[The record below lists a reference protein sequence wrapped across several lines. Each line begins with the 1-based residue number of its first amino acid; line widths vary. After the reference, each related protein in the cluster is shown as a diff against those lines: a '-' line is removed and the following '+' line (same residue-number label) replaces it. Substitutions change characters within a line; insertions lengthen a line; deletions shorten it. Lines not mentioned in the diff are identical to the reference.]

1 MDYRKTVNLPQTD
14 FPMRGNLAK
23 REPEM
28 QKKWDENQCYHK
40 LLELRKGSKPFILH
54 DGPPYANG
62 HIHLGTALNK
72 ILKDV
77 VVRSRSMEGYYAPY
91 VPGWDTHGLPVERA
105 MIQAFGI
112 DREQLSVVEFRN
124 KCREYALQWVEKQK
138 DDFKRLGIWG
148 DWDNPY
154 LTLAPEY
161 EAKQIEIFGEM
172 VKKGYVYKGLK
183 PVYWCADCETA
194 LAEAEIEYKDFIS
207 YAIYVKFQ
215 VEDGRG
221 VIPTEEPVYFVIWTT
236 TPWTIPANKA
246 ICLHPD
252 YRYVLVDTDHGKL
265 IMAKDLVAK
274 VAEETGLQV
283 KGFMQEWTGQELELV
298 TCRHPLTGGKSLV
311 ILGNHVTLEQGSG
324 CVHTAPGHGVED
336 YEVGLNYDLPVFAPV
351 DAHGRFTDEAG
362 KYAGM
367 DLEAANPVII
377 DDLKGVGALVH
388 VAQISHQYPHCWRCK
403 DPVIFRATEQWFVKV
418 DAFRDK
424 ALEAI
429 KQVQWIPK
437 WGIDRISNMVAE
449 RHDWCISR
457 QRVWG
462 VPIPI
467 FYCDDCGE
475 TIVDDATIQS
485 VSKIFAQEGSNAW
498 FAREAKELLPEGYRC
513 PKCGH
518 SNFRKETDIMDVW
531 MDSGMS
537 HAAVLQQRPEL
548 SWPAD
553 LYLEGS
559 DQHRGWFQSSLLTS
573 VAALGQAPYRAVLTH
588 GFILDADGY
597 KMSKSLG
604 NVVDPMDVCNKWGA
618 DVLRLWAVSS
628 DYRGDIR
635 FSEEIISQRADA
647 YRRIRNT
654 LRFLLSNLYD
664 FDPKADALAYDELPE
679 LERFMLNRLARLQN
693 RIIGAYQNYEF
704 HVVYHA
710 AHQFCSVDL
719 GGFYLDIVKDI
730 LYCDEPNAKS
740 RRAAQT
746 VMYYLVKILTQLLAP
761 VIPHTADEVWQYI
774 PGEKTVE
781 SVHFSVWEYLPSE
794 WLDETLEERWNE
806 LLTVRAD
813 VSKALEI
820 ARNQKLIGGSV
831 DAKVTLIPT
840 EEQRKLLEYFGVEEL
855 AKVFIVSA
863 VELKDADPDA
873 TYFDSGLGVKI
884 EKASGEKCERCWKY
898 STEVGQH
905 PEHQT
910 LCPRCTEVILAMA
923 DAPQQG

>member
-14 FPMRGNLAK
+14 FPMRGNLAQ

-28 QKKWDENQCYHK
+28 QKKWDEKHSYQK
-40 LLELRKGSKPFILH
+40 LLELRKGNKSFILH

-72 ILKDV
+72 ILKDI
-77 VVRSRSMEGYYAPY
+77 VVRSRSMEGYYTPY

-105 MIQAFGI
+105 MIKAFGI
-112 DREQLSVVEFRN
+112 DRNRLSVVEFRN
-124 KCREYALQWVEKQK
+124 KCKEYAMQWVEKQK
-138 DDFKRLGIWG
+138 ADFKRLGIWG

-154 LTLAPEY
+154 VTLTPEY
-161 EAKQIEIFGEM
+161 EAKQIEVFGEM

-194 LAEAEIEYKDFIS
+194 LAEAEIEYHDDTSF
-207 YAIYVKFQ
+207 AIYVKFQ
-215 VEDGRG
+215 VQDGRG
-221 VIPTEEPVYFVIWTT
+221 VISSTDPVYFVIWTT
-236 TPWTIPANKA
+236 TPWTIPANEA

-252 YRYVLVDTDHGKL
+252 YRYVLIDTDQGKL
-265 IMAKDLVAK
+265 VMAKDLVEK
-274 VAEETGLQV
+274 VAAETGLEV
-283 KGFMQEWTGQELELV
+283 RGILHEWVGRELELI
-298 TCRHPLTGGKSLV
+298 TCTHPLTGGVSLV

-324 CVHTAPGHGVED
+324 CVHTAPGHGIED

-351 DAHGRFTDEAG
+351 DAHGHFTQEAG
-362 KYAGM
+362 SYAGM
-367 DLEAANPVII
+367 ELNEANPKIIADLEQ
-377 DDLKGVGALVH
+377 VGALLH
-388 VAQISHQYPHCWRCK
+388 VSQISHQYPHCWRCK
-403 DPVIFRATEQWFVKV
+403 EPVIFRATEQWFVNV

-429 KQVQWIPK
+429 KHVQWIPK
-437 WGIDRISNMVAE
+437 WGIDRISNMVSE

-467 FYCDDCGE
+467 FYCEDCGE
-475 TIVDDATIQS
+475 TIVDDDTIQS
-485 VSKIFAQEGSNAW
+485 VKRIFAAEGSNAW
-498 FAREAKELLPEGYRC
+498 FAREAKDLLPEGYKC

-531 MDSGMS
+531 VDSGMS
-537 HAAVLQQRPEL
+537 HAAVLQQRPDL

-573 VAALGQAPYRAVLTH
+573 VAAFEQPPYRAVLTH
-588 GFILDADGY
+588 GFILDAEGF

-604 NVVDPMDVCNKWGA
+604 NVVAPMDVCDKWGA
-618 DVLRLWAVSS
+618 DILRLWAVSS

-635 FSEEIISQRADA
+635 FSDEIMSQRADA

-654 LRFLLSNLYD
+654 MRFLLSNLYD
-664 FDPKADALAYDELPE
+664 FDPAKDVLAYGELPE
-679 LERFMLNRLARLQN
+679 LERFMLNRLARLQK
-693 RIIGAYQNYEF
+693 RIIDAYDKYEF
-704 HVVYHA
+704 HLIYHA

-730 LYCDEPNAKS
+730 LYCDAPASES
-740 RRAAQT
+740 RRAVQT
-746 VMYYLVKILTQLLAP
+746 VLYHLVTILTKLLAP

-774 PGEKTVE
+774 PGEKAAE
-781 SVHFSVWEYLPSE
+781 SVHFTVWESLPDEWYSE
-794 WLDETLEERWNE
+794 ELEERWNA
-806 LLTVRAD
+806 LLTLRSD
-813 VSKALEI
+813 VSKALEV
-820 ARNQKLIGGSV
+820 ARNEKLIGSSV
-831 DAKVTLIPT
+831 DAKVVLVPDK
-840 EEQRKLLEYFGVEEL
+840 EQRELLDGFGVEEL
-855 AKVFIVSA
+855 AKVFIVSE
-863 VELKDADPDA
+863 VEIGDSDAEA
-873 TYFDSGLGVKI
+873 ARFESGLGIRV

-898 STEVGQH
+898 SPEVGH
-905 PEHQT
+905 DPEHSG
-910 LCPRCTEVILAMA
+910 LCPRCAEVVSTMPAV
-923 DAPQQG
+923 QGN

>member
-14 FPMRGNLAK
+14 FPMRGNLAQ

-28 QKKWDENQCYHK
+28 QKKWDEKHSYQK
-40 LLELRKGSKPFILH
+40 LLELRKGNKSFILH

-72 ILKDV
+72 ILKDI
-77 VVRSRSMEGYYAPY
+77 VVRSRSMEGYYTPY

-105 MIQAFGI
+105 MIKAFGI
-112 DREQLSVVEFRN
+112 DRNRLSVVEFRN
-124 KCREYALQWVEKQK
+124 KCKEYAMQWVEKQK
-138 DDFKRLGIWG
+138 ADFKRLGIWG

-154 LTLAPEY
+154 VTLTPEY
-161 EAKQIEIFGEM
+161 EAKQIEVFGEM

-194 LAEAEIEYKDFIS
+194 LAEAEIEYHDDTSF
-207 YAIYVKFQ
+207 AIYVKFQ
-215 VEDGRG
+215 VQDGRG
-221 VIPTEEPVYFVIWTT
+221 VISSTDPVYFVIWTT
-236 TPWTIPANKA
+236 TPWTIPANEA

-252 YRYVLVDTDHGKL
+252 YRYVLIDTDQGKL
-265 IMAKDLVAK
+265 VMAKDLVEK
-274 VAEETGLQV
+274 VAAETGLEV
-283 KGFMQEWTGQELELV
+283 RGILHEWVGRELELI
-298 TCRHPLTGGKSLV
+298 TCTHPLTGGVSLV

-324 CVHTAPGHGVED
+324 CVHTAPGHGIED

-351 DAHGRFTDEAG
+351 DAHGHFTQEAG
-362 KYAGM
+362 SYAGM
-367 DLEAANPVII
+367 ELNEANPKIIADLEQ
-377 DDLKGVGALVH
+377 VGALLH
-388 VAQISHQYPHCWRCK
+388 VSQISHQYPHCWRCK
-403 DPVIFRATEQWFVKV
+403 EPVIFRATEQWFVNV

-429 KQVQWIPK
+429 KHVQWIPK
-437 WGIDRISNMVAE
+437 WGIDRISNMVSE

-467 FYCDDCGE
+467 FYCEDCGE
-475 TIVDDATIQS
+475 TIVDDDTIQS
-485 VSKIFAQEGSNAW
+485 VKRIFAAEGSNAW
-498 FAREAKELLPEGYRC
+498 FAREAKDLLPEGYKC

-531 MDSGMS
+531 VDSGMS
-537 HAAVLQQRPEL
+537 HAAVLQQRPDL

-573 VAALGQAPYRAVLTH
+573 VAAFEQPPYRAVLTH
-588 GFILDADGY
+588 GFILDAEGF

-604 NVVDPMDVCNKWGA
+604 NVVAPMDVCDKWGA
-618 DVLRLWAVSS
+618 DILRLWAVSS

-635 FSEEIISQRADA
+635 FSDEIMSQRADA

-654 LRFLLSNLYD
+654 MRFLLSNLYD
-664 FDPKADALAYDELPE
+664 FDPAKDVLAYGELPE
-679 LERFMLNRLARLQN
+679 LERFMLNRLARLQK
-693 RIIGAYQNYEF
+693 RIIDAYDKYEF
-704 HVVYHA
+704 HLIYHA

-730 LYCDEPNAKS
+730 LYCDAPASES
-740 RRAAQT
+740 RRAVQT
-746 VMYYLVKILTQLLAP
+746 VLYHLVTILTKLLAP

-774 PGEKTVE
+774 PGEKAAE
-781 SVHFSVWEYLPSE
+781 SVHFTVWESLPDEWYSE
-794 WLDETLEERWNE
+794 ELEERWNA
-806 LLTVRAD
+806 LLTLRSD
-813 VSKALEI
+813 VSKALEV
-820 ARNQKLIGGSV
+820 ARNEKLIGSSV
-831 DAKVTLIPT
+831 DAKVVLVPDK
-840 EEQRKLLEYFGVEEL
+840 EQRELLDGFGVEEL
-855 AKVFIVSA
+855 AKVFIVSE
-863 VELKDADPDA
+863 VEIGDSDAEA
-873 TYFDSGLGVKI
+873 ARFESGLGIRV

-898 STEVGQH
+898 SPEVGH
-905 PEHQT
+905 DPEHSG
-910 LCPRCTEVILAMA
+910 LCSRCAEVVSTMPAV
-923 DAPQQG
+923 QGN

>member
-14 FPMRGNLAK
+14 FPMRGNLAQ

-28 QKKWDENQCYHK
+28 QKKWDEKHSYQK
-40 LLELRKGSKPFILH
+40 LLELRKGNKSFILH

-72 ILKDV
+72 ILKDI
-77 VVRSRSMEGYYAPY
+77 VVRSRSMEGYYTPY

-105 MIQAFGI
+105 MIKAFGI
-112 DREQLSVVEFRN
+112 DRNRLSVVEFRN
-124 KCREYALQWVEKQK
+124 KCKEYAMQWVEKQK
-138 DDFKRLGIWG
+138 ADFKRLGIWG

-154 LTLAPEY
+154 VTLTPEY
-161 EAKQIEIFGEM
+161 EAKQIEVFGEM

-194 LAEAEIEYKDFIS
+194 LAEAEIEYHDDTSF
-207 YAIYVKFQ
+207 AIYVKFQ
-215 VEDGRG
+215 VQDGRG
-221 VIPTEEPVYFVIWTT
+221 VISSTDPVYFLIWTT
-236 TPWTIPANKA
+236 TPWTIPANEA

-252 YRYVLVDTDHGKL
+252 YRYVLIDTDQGKL
-265 IMAKDLVAK
+265 VMAKDLVEK
-274 VAEETGLQV
+274 VAAETGLEV
-283 KGFMQEWTGQELELV
+283 RGILHEWVGRELELI
-298 TCRHPLTGGKSLV
+298 TCTHPLTGGVSLV

-324 CVHTAPGHGVED
+324 CVHTAPGHGIED

-351 DAHGRFTDEAG
+351 DAHGHFTQEAG
-362 KYAGM
+362 SYAGM
-367 DLEAANPVII
+367 ELNEANPKIIADLEQ
-377 DDLKGVGALVH
+377 VGALLH
-388 VAQISHQYPHCWRCK
+388 VSQISHQYPHCWRCK
-403 DPVIFRATEQWFVKV
+403 EPVIFRATEQWFVNV

-429 KQVQWIPK
+429 KHVQWIPK
-437 WGIDRISNMVAE
+437 WGIDRISNMVSE

-467 FYCDDCGE
+467 FYCEDCGE
-475 TIVDDATIQS
+475 TIVDDDTIQS
-485 VSKIFAQEGSNAW
+485 VKRIFAAEGSNAW
-498 FAREAKELLPEGYRC
+498 FAREAKDLLPEGYKC

-531 MDSGMS
+531 VDSGMS
-537 HAAVLQQRPEL
+537 HAAVLQQRPDL

-573 VAALGQAPYRAVLTH
+573 VAAFEQPPYRAVLTH
-588 GFILDADGY
+588 GFILDAEGF

-604 NVVDPMDVCNKWGA
+604 NVVAPMDVCDKWGA
-618 DVLRLWAVSS
+618 DILRLWAVSS

-635 FSEEIISQRADA
+635 FSDEIMSQRADA

-654 LRFLLSNLYD
+654 MRFLLSNLYD
-664 FDPKADALAYDELPE
+664 FDPAKDVLAYGELPE
-679 LERFMLNRLARLQN
+679 LERFMLNRLARLQK
-693 RIIGAYQNYEF
+693 RIIDAYDKYEF
-704 HVVYHA
+704 HLIYHA

-730 LYCDEPNAKS
+730 LYCDAPASES
-740 RRAAQT
+740 RRAVQT
-746 VMYYLVKILTQLLAP
+746 VLYHLVTILTKLLAP

-774 PGEKTVE
+774 PGEKAAE
-781 SVHFSVWEYLPSE
+781 SVHFTVWESLPDEWYSE
-794 WLDETLEERWNE
+794 ELEERWNA
-806 LLTVRAD
+806 LLTLRSD
-813 VSKALEI
+813 VSKALEV
-820 ARNQKLIGGSV
+820 ARNEKLIGSSV
-831 DAKVTLIPT
+831 DAKVVLVPDK
-840 EEQRKLLEYFGVEEL
+840 EQRELLDGFGVEEL
-855 AKVFIVSA
+855 AKVFIVSE
-863 VELKDADPDA
+863 VEIGDSDAEA
-873 TYFDSGLGVKI
+873 ARFESGLGIRV

-898 STEVGQH
+898 SPEVGH
-905 PEHQT
+905 DPEHSG
-910 LCPRCTEVILAMA
+910 LCPRCAEVVSTMPAV
-923 DAPQQG
+923 QGN